1 MKNKNFSAFLVACGA
16 AICLATFSGPAL
28 SDNSGVPASA
38 RMPNVPAVPP
48 NATSLPARPAIML
61 NMSRDHQLFYKAY
74 NEFSDYQGSGKPDG
88 GYIHNVAKPY
98 YGYFDPGKCYVYG
111 SGSKLFS
118 PSKLADVNYL
128 CGGNTWSG
136 NFLNWATMTRMDVVR
151 KVLYGGYRSI
161 DEENST
167 ILERASLPMDAHS
180 FAKYYKS
187 RGGSKSPELNKIT
200 PHTGDEIS
208 ICNTTVDDNNAWSHS
223 TKKPPLMRVV
233 TGNYSL
239 WAAHERRQCRWIEE
253 TSWDQDG
260 SGNGNDQSK
269 TLYPAKSDYPSRPT
283 GENFGD
289 LVVRVEVCNSALL
302 GGERCRQ
309 YPNGKWK
316 PIGLLHEFGEKDQA
330 EFGLMTG
337 SFSNNIGGGILR
349 KNISSFKD
357 EVDLDTGGFN
367 PKVNGIVG
375 TLNKLRIFGYRYAD
389 SLYVDDPSEPYISGQ
404 LPKSFCAFQTIG
416 LTNGKCMSWGN
427 PIGEMFI
434 ESLRYFRGGLIP
446 SAEYGNNL
454 DNIGAKDFTLPHGVA
469 WEDPVASS
477 KSDVFG
483 KPHCRS
489 MNIVNFNASVIS
501 YDRDN
506 LRPFDDLRAG
516 KWKSLADYVN
526 EVGIGEGVDKNYWFV
541 GSTPTTSNSL
551 CTSKF
556 IEKLSDVEGL
566 CPYAPGYRG
575 SFSLAGAAYW
585 AHTHSLRDAVTK
597 GAQEFKDPNFRV
609 NTFSVALSPG
619 FPRIVAKGPGDSKVI
634 IQPSYRLHDPDL
646 KGERD
651 GPRLNGSGT
660 LVDFRV
666 IEQSDSHGKYLV
678 IWEDSEQGGDFDQ
691 DVAGILEWRVKDSE
705 ISVITDVYAE
715 STFRPQGFGYTISGT
730 NKDGAHFHSGIHDFK
745 FDDPT
750 GALACTDCK
759 VGDPATKAIYTI
771 TKTTGGVLQDPMY
784 WAAKWGGFT
793 VSSATDKPDAQ
804 GKNWDIRNADGNL
817 GADDIPDNYFGV
829 FNPGDLE
836 DAIRSAFRG
845 IDVKSNAAIAVSSSQ
860 LTTGSSKYVAE
871 FTSEDPIGGNVKA
884 FLLDA
889 DGNFESKPDWSL
901 GEKLSERGP
910 DKREIITNFRQG
922 GLDFRWTGVGADYQ
936 KTLKEAW
943 KKKMKGEPLAA
954 VEDRAMAR
962 AEALVMYMRGDR
974 SNEVGRYGYDWRLRP
989 NTNILGPVVNAAP
1002 WIQLPPS
1009 ASYFNATTFAGY
1021 SSFAQSESKREKLLW
1036 VASNDGMVHAVKAD
1050 NGNPVIS
1057 FVPGVLAPRL
1067 VEQIESKGEVVP
1079 FVDGSP
1085 FTGDVRLGP
1094 DTTPGDWKTYLFGS
1108 LGRGGRA
1115 FYALDVTT
1123 PEKLTAKNAASIF
1136 KWQFTDEDDPDLGYV
1151 LSDYP
1156 IERSSGQASPIVKLN
1171 NGKFAII
1178 TGNGY
1183 QSKNGKAAL
1192 MILPVDGPDKEDGK
1206 WENKKGKR
1214 YYKIVA
1220 DSVGANGL
1228 STPTWVD
1235 VDNNGTADV
1244 VYAGDLKGRL
1254 WKFDISAKNPSEW
1267 KVSFSSKP
1275 LYDQAGGGEILPITT
1290 APQVTLASAAG
1301 GAIPGYTVMFGTGS
1315 SYGDGLFPTKNT
1327 NRMYSIWDRGDF
1339 DKVNGRP
1346 LPRGTAKLN
1355 QRVYQ
1360 RRADGKVIGDYIKD
1374 GGKSDPDGW
1383 YVDLPGT
1390 SEMIVSNPIRLAQ
1403 YVAMVSIRPN
1413 ADQTSCGGLPEA
1425 TLYIVNPVT
1434 GRPPMMSDSDYLF
1447 GNHDGNPVFGIS
1459 IADQKVSFAFDK
1471 TSAKVSPGLVVPSGR
1486 SAKFRA
1492 IGNGVDP
1499 SATDTRG
1506 YLRDPALRLQWREIP
1521 GLRTR

>member
-1 MKNKNFSAFLVACGA
+1 
-16 AICLATFSGPAL
+16 
-28 SDNSGVPASA
+28 
-38 RMPNVPAVPP
+38 
-48 NATSLPARPAIML
+48 ML

-128 CGGNTWSG
+128 CGDNTWSG

-151 KVLYGGYRSI
+151 KVLYGGYRRI
-161 DEENST
+161 DDENRT

-187 RGGSKSPELNKIT
+187 SGGSESPDLNMLT
-200 PHTGDEIS
+200 PHTVAEIS
-208 ICNTTVDDNNAWSHS
+208 ICNTTVDDKNAWSHS
-223 TKKPPLMRVV
+223 TQKPPLMRVV
-233 TGNYSL
+233 KGNYSL
-239 WAAHERRQCRWIEE
+239 WAAHERRQCQWIGEN
-253 TSWDQDG
+253 SWEVNG
-260 SGNGNDQSK
+260 SSNGNDEAK
-269 TLYPAKSDYPSRPT
+269 TNYPAKSEYPPDPKS
-283 GENFGD
+283 ENLGD
-289 LVVRVEVCNSALL
+289 LVVRVEVCNSDLL

-316 PIGLLHEFGEKDQA
+316 PIGLLQEFGEKDQA

-337 SFSNNIGGGILR
+337 SFSNNIQGGILR
-349 KNISSFKD
+349 KNVSSFKN
-357 EVDLDTGGFN
+357 EVDLDTGIFK
-367 PKVNGIVG
+367 PVNGIVG
-375 TLNKLRIFGYRYAD
+375 TLNQLRIFGYRYFD
-389 SLYVDDPSEPYISGQ
+389 SIHLDDPGEGQ
-404 LPKSFCAFQTIG
+404 TPIGKLKSFCAFQTIG
-416 LTNGKCMSWGN
+416 LSNGRCMSWGN
-427 PIGEMFI
+427 PIGEIFI
-434 ESLRYFRGGLIP
+434 ESLRYFRGGLKP
-446 SAEYGNNL
+446 SVEYGNNS
-454 DNIGAKDFTLPHGVA
+454 DKIGSDYLGLPHRVI
-469 WEDPVASS
+469 WEDPVAQD
-477 KSDVFG
+477 KSGVFG

-501 YDRDN
+501 YDGDN
-506 LRPFDDLRAG
+506 LRPFDDLKAPE
-516 KWKSLADYVN
+516 SLAAYVD
-526 EVGIGEGVDKNYWFV
+526 EIGLREGVYKQRGFI
-541 GSTPTTSNSL
+541 GSTPEVKDNL
-551 CTSKF
+551 CTAKD
-556 IEKLSDVEGL
+556 IYRLSNVEGL
-566 CPYAPGYRG
+566 CPYAPGYHG

-585 AHTHSLRDAVTK
+585 AHTHSLRGAVTK

-609 NTFSVALSPG
+609 NTYSVALSPG
-619 FPRIVAKGPGDSKVI
+619 VPRIVAKGADGKKVI
-634 IQPSYRLHDPDL
+634 IQPSYRLHDESPAEGVD
-646 KGERD
+646 
-651 GPRLNGSGT
+651 PRLNGSGT

-666 IEQSDSHGKYLV
+666 ISQSDSHGKYLV
-678 IWEDSEQGGDFDQ
+678 VWEDSEQGGDFDQ
-691 DVAGILEWRVKDSE
+691 DVAGTLEWRVDRNQ
-705 ISVITDVYAE
+705 ISVTTDVYSN
-715 STFRPQGFGYTISGT
+715 STLRRQGFGYTISGT
-730 NKDGAHFHSGIHDFK
+730 NKDGTHFHSGIKGFK
-745 FDDPT
+745 FQDDTP
-750 GALACTDCK
+750 GDDAPSCSDYPAGCNMD
-759 VGDPATKAIYTI
+759 DPATTASYTI
-771 TKTTGGVLQDPMY
+771 TGTTGGVLQDPMY

-793 VSSATDKPDAQ
+793 VSSATDKPDEK
-804 GKNWDIRNADGNL
+804 GKWDTRKADGNL
-817 GADDIPDNYFGV
+817 GEDGIPDNYFAV

-860 LTTGSSKYVAE
+860 LTKGSSKYVAE
-871 FTSEDPIGGNVKA
+871 FTTEDPISGNVKA
-884 FLLDA
+884 FLLGA

-901 GEKLSERGP
+901 GGKLSEIGP
-910 DKREIITNFRQG
+910 DKRAIITNFRQG
-922 GLDFRWTGVGADYQ
+922 GLDFTWTGVDGDYQ

-943 KKKMKGEPLAA
+943 KNKMKGETLVA
-954 VEDRAMAR
+954 VEDRAK
-962 AEALVMYMRGDR
+962 ALVMYMRGDR
-974 SNEVGRYGYDWRLRP
+974 SNEIGGSGYDWRLRP

-1021 SSFAQSESKREKLLW
+1021 SDFAQSESKREKLLW

-1085 FTGDVRLGP
+1085 FTGDVRLGSD
-1094 DTTPGDWKTYLFGS
+1094 DTKPGAWKTYLFGS

-1115 FYALDVTT
+1115 FYALDVTS
-1123 PEKLTAKNAASIF
+1123 PENLTAKNAASIF

-1192 MILPVDGPDKEDGK
+1192 MILPVDGPDKKDGK
-1206 WENKKGKR
+1206 WVTAKSKR

-1220 DSVGANGL
+1220 DSGGANGL
-1228 STPTWVD
+1228 STPAWVD
-1235 VDNNGTADV
+1235 VDNNGTADF

-1254 WKFDISAKNPSEW
+1254 WRFDISDKNPSQW
-1267 KVSFSSKP
+1267 KVSFGTTP
-1275 LYDQAGGGEILPITT
+1275 LYDRAVGGEILPITT
-1290 APQVTLASAAG
+1290 APQVTLASTAG

-1315 SYGDGLFPTKNT
+1315 SYDDGLFPTKNT
-1327 NRMYSIWDRGDF
+1327 NRMYSIWDRGNF
-1339 DKVNGRP
+1339 EGVNGRP

-1355 QRVYQ
+1355 QRAYQ
-1360 RRADGKVIGDYIKD
+1360 SPADGKVTGDYIKD

-1383 YVDLPGT
+1383 YVDLPGA

-1434 GRPPMMSDSDYLF
+1434 GLPPMMSDSDYLF
-1447 GNHDGNPVFGIS
+1447 GNHNGKPVFGIS

-1492 IGNGVDP
+1492 MGNGVDP
-1499 SATDTRG
+1499 SATDITG
-1506 YLRDPALRLQWREIP
+1506 FLPDPALRLQWREIP